1 MKGLVRKDLKLLAK
15 MDNRIFVI
23 VLYAFAI
30 SIAYFGNAD
39 IYALQSTLF
48 FSLFLGMHLMMT
60 LTYDYDGMS
69 AWKEYEMTLPLSV
82 KQIVGS
88 KYLFCFTVL
97 PVSLI
102 GTIVIY
108 LSRWIVYHA
117 FSADLFRISIMFAVI
132 LPLLWCSLCL
142 ALAQWIGYMNIQY
155 VRIMGMML
163 ALYLLRGSKSIDPGS
178 LTSVLRYP
186 VIIIILLFGIVAL
199 SYILCVIG
207 YARKK

>member
-30 SIAYFGNAD
+30 SIAFFGNAD

-60 LTYDYDGMS
+60 LTYDGMS

-88 KYLFCFTVL
+88 KYLSCLAVL

-108 LSRWIVYHA
+108 LIRWIVYHT
-117 FSADLFRISIMFAVI
+117 F
-132 LPLLWCSLCL
+132 LWCSLCL

>member
-60 LTYDYDGMS
+60 LTYDGMS
-69 AWKEYEMTLPLSV
+69 SWKEYEMTLPLSV

-88 KYLFCFTVL
+88 KYLSCLAVL

-108 LSRWIVYHA
+108 LIRWIVYRT
-117 FSADLFRISIMFAVI
+117 FSLDLFKISIIFSVI

-142 ALAQWIGYMNIQY
+142 VLAQWIGYMNVQY
-155 VRIMGMML
+155 VRVLGIML
-163 ALYLLRGSKSIDPGS
+163 AIYLLRGSKSIDLRS
-178 LTSVLRYP
+178 LISVLYHP
-186 VIIIILLFGIVAL
+186 VIIIIILFGSVIL

>member
-23 VLYAFAI
+23 VLYTFAI

-60 LTYDYDGMS
+60 LTYDGMS
-69 AWKEYEMTLPLSV
+69 SWKEYEMTLPLSV

-88 KYLFCFTVL
+88 KYLSCLAVL

-102 GTIVIY
+102 GTALIY
-108 LSRWIVYHA
+108 LIRWIVYHTFPA
-117 FSADLFRISIMFAVI
+117 NFFRTSIILAVTMPI
-132 LPLLWCSLCL
+132 LWCSLCL

-155 VRIMGMML
+155 VRVFGIML
-163 ALYLLRGSKSIDPGS
+163 AIYLLRGSKSINPAS
-178 LTSVLRYP
+178 LASVLRHP
-186 VIIIILLFGIVAL
+186 VIMIILLFGIVIL

>member
-1 MKGLVRKDLKLLAK
+1 
-15 MDNRIFVI
+15 
-23 VLYAFAI
+23 
-30 SIAYFGNAD
+30 
-39 IYALQSTLF
+39 
-48 FSLFLGMHLMMT
+48 MHLMMT
-60 LTYDYDGMS
+60 LTYDGMS
-69 AWKEYEMTLPLSV
+69 SWKEYEMTLPLSV

-88 KYLFCFTVL
+88 KYLSCLAVL

-108 LSRWIVYHA
+108 LIRWIVYHT
-117 FSADLFRISIMFAVI
+117 FPADLFRISMMFAVI
-132 LPLLWCSLCL
+132 MPLLWCSLCL

>member
-60 LTYDYDGMS
+60 LTYDGMS
-69 AWKEYEMTLPLSV
+69 SWKEYEMTLPLSV

-88 KYLFCFTVL
+88 KYLSCLAVL

-108 LSRWIVYHA
+108 LIRWIVYHT
-117 FSADLFRISIMFAVI
+117 FPADLFRISMMFAVI
-132 LPLLWCSLCL
+132 MPLLWCSSSVVFSLFSPGTVDRVHEYSVCKNH
-142 ALAQWIGYMNIQY
+142 GYDACPLPAT
-155 VRIMGMML
+155 R
-163 ALYLLRGSKSIDPGS
+163 
-178 LTSVLRYP
+178 
-186 VIIIILLFGIVAL
+186 F
-199 SYILCVIG
+199 
-207 YARKK
+207 KKH

>member
-60 LTYDYDGMS
+60 LTYDGMS

-82 KQIVGS
+82 KQTVGS
-88 KYLFCFTVL
+88 KYLSCLAVL

-108 LSRWIVYHA
+108 IIRWVVYHA
-117 FSADLFRISIMFAVI
+117 FPVDFFRISIILAVI
-132 LPLLWCSLCL
+132 MPLLWCSLCL

-155 VRIMGMML
+155 VRVLGMLL
-163 ALYLLRGSKSIDPGS
+163 ALYLLRGSKSIDPAS
-178 LTSVLRYP
+178 LTLLLHHP
-186 VIIIILLFGIVAL
+186 VIIIILLLGIVIL

-207 YARKK
+207 YARKR

>member
-60 LTYDYDGMS
+60 LTYDGMS

-82 KQIVGS
+82 KQTVGS
-88 KYLFCFTVL
+88 KYLSCLAVL

-108 LSRWIVYHA
+108 IIRWVVYHA
-117 FSADLFRISIMFAVI
+117 FPVDFFRISIILAVI
-132 LPLLWCSLCL
+132 MPLLWCSLCL

-155 VRIMGMML
+155 VRVLGMLL
-163 ALYLLRGSKSIDPGS
+163 ALYLLRGSKSVDPAS
-178 LTSVLRYP
+178 LTSLLHHP
-186 VIIIILLFGIVAL
+186 VIIIILLLGIVIL

-207 YARKK
+207 YARKR

>member
-60 LTYDYDGMS
+60 LTYDGMS
-69 AWKEYEMTLPLSV
+69 SWKEYEMTLPLSV

-88 KYLFCFTVL
+88 KYLSCLAVL

-108 LSRWIVYHA
+108 LIRWIVYHT
-117 FSADLFRISIMFAVI
+117 FPADLFRISMMFAVI
-132 LPLLWCSLCL
+132 MPLLWCSLCL
-142 ALAQWIGYMNIQY
+142 ALAQWISMEPSVCVPQIPAAF
-155 VRIMGMML
+155 RSPCSTCSASGMSRRKRYIKARLPKRNMIPG
-163 ALYLLRGSKSIDPGS
+163 ATTSPRQTFRGSM
-178 LTSVLRYP
+178 
-186 VIIIILLFGIVAL
+186 
-199 SYILCVIG
+199 
-207 YARKK
+207 